1 MRCVNLQ
8 GTKQTHNDDNINK
21 NFSYNIY
28 HNASFI
34 RFYPNKHRTI
44 TFRISYFNLLY
55 RFDSNELNFALHLLK
70 TKSIVLHPQ

>member
-1 MRCVNLQ
+1 MMTIL
-8 GTKQTHNDDNINK
+8 TKLFIQHI
-21 NFSYNIY
+21 SQRII
-28 HNASFI
+28 I

-55 RFDSNELNFALHLLK
+55 RFDSNELNFALHLLN